1 MNHECGRIWGI
12 AQLGIGQPHLGIVQ
26 RHFRDRAAA
35 FGDRAVA
42 FGDRAAAFGD
52 RTIGNRAEAF
62 GIAVLGIVQP
72 CGRPSQSSSPSQT
85 SVT

>member
-1 MNHECGRIWGI
+1 M
-12 AQLGIGQPHLGIVQ
+12 Q

-42 FGDRAAAFGD
+42 FGDHAPAFGD
-52 RTIGNRAEAF
+52 HAIGDRAIGDRAEAF

-72 CGRPSQSSSPSQT
+72 CGRAKAQAHLRLL
-85 SVT
+85 